1 MILLLNNIPKNSI
14 KPFPYYILTI
24 IIAQEKINTPT
35 KNCGGV
41 CGEVSKETSPIISPL
56 LITKGF

>member
-1 MILLLNNIPKNSI
+1 MIFLLNNIPKNSI
-14 KPFPYYILTI
+14 KSFSYYILTI

-35 KNCGGV
+35 KNCEGV

-56 LITKGF
+56 